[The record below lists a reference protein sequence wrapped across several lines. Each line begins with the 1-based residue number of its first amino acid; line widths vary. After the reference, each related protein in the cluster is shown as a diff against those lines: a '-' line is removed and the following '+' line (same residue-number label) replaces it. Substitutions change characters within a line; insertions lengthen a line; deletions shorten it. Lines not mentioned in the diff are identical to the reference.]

1 MRKTTS
7 KNTNIYYE
15 QYLYKILQYDILLLI
30 IKIKRSVC
38 IERNNM
44 KNNLEE
50 ILRLYDEIFEKKTKK
65 NSISV

>member
-1 MRKTTS
+1 M
-7 KNTNIYYE
+7 
-15 QYLYKILQYDILLLI
+15 
-30 IKIKRSVC
+30 C

-50 ILRLYDEIFEKKTKK
+50 ILRLYDEIFEKKTRK